1 MLKVTAKPNG
11 QEFDLEPVYN
21 FLSCLFMHD
30 FNGFASISQSHIE
43 NWVQF
48 KPWLVLRHELRGKK
62 GRFIVYSKPCTLYSE
77 YWLYTL
83 SIRWISQVDLCLICL
98 CSQWLGW
105 KLLPWRPICRLR
117 PFTSQSSAS
126 DFDFPTYRLIRRT
139 HFKCILAQ
147 GSVVW
152 LFPKLH
158 VRGGDGERAT
168 FAFLPTE
175 TIPYSFYAVSILHLY
190 ICYSH
195 FIPYWR
201 CC

>member
-1 MLKVTAKPNG
+1 
-11 QEFDLEPVYN
+11 
-21 FLSCLFMHD
+21 MHW
-30 FNGFASISQSHIE
+30 G
-43 NWVQF
+43 
-48 KPWLVLRHELRGKK
+48 GKK

-139 HFKCILAQ
+139 HFKVLRGLSCGYFQNCTYVVGMVKGQLLHFCPLRL
-147 GSVVW
+147 GSS
-152 LFPKLH
+152 
-158 VRGGDGERAT
+158 
-168 FAFLPTE
+168 
-175 TIPYSFYAVSILHLY
+175 YSFYAVSILHLY